1 MPQPESNRGG
11 MIEIGASNA
20 GSECVTRSCNPYIGQ
35 RFDVIVSSSLSP
47 LENLALE
54 QQFLTEREDNILLLY
69 RNTPSVI
76 VGKHQSIE
84 AEVDVEYC
92 REKEIEI
99 VQRSSGGGTVYH
111 DLGNINWS
119 FISNRTEIPLLDS
132 NPTRPMIDALA
143 YFGVTATAGCRN
155 ELRIDGWKISG
166 TAAQIGRTRQL
177 FHGTLLHRSNLNVL
191 EQVLKGDITKRGK
204 KVASV
209 PSKVINLCEYPF
221 FDCQTEELIDR
232 LRSFFVDYYS
242 K

>member
-1 MPQPESNRGG
+1 MPKLETNRDG
-11 MIEIGASNA
+11 MIETDVSNA
-20 GSECVTRSCNPYIGQ
+20 GVECIAHSGNSFNEQ

-47 LENLALE
+47 IENLALE
-54 QQFLTEREDNILLLY
+54 QQLLTEREDNILFLY

-92 REKEIEI
+92 RENGIAI

-119 FISNRTEIPLLDS
+119 FISSRTEIPLLDS

-143 YFGVTATAGCRN
+143 YLGVTATAGCRN

-191 EQVLKGDITKRGK
+191 EQVLKGDITKRGR

-209 PSKVINLCEYPF
+209 PSKVINLCEYPS

-232 LRSFFVDYYS
+232 LRCFFVDYYS

>member
-1 MPQPESNRGG
+1 
-11 MIEIGASNA
+11 MIETVVSNA
-20 GSECVTRSCNPYIGQ
+20 GKECVARSGNSFNEQ

-54 QQFLTEREDNILLLY
+54 QQLLTEREDNILFLY

-132 NPTRPMIDALA
+132 NPTRPMIDAMA